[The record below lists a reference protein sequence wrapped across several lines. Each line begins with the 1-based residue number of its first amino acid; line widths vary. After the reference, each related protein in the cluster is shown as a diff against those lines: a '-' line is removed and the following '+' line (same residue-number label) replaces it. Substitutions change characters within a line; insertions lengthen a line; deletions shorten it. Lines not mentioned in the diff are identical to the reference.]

1 MNQLYQRTFDHVT
14 MSEDHARSLR
24 SALASHCSN
33 NVTEVIPMKKTIM
46 HRSTAFL
53 VAVVLIAAMS
63 VSALACGIYYYVTYE
78 VQEGVEIPEDA
89 FDLTEQDADFE
100 MDSYDYR
107 EEDGMIIVDFDE
119 TAADKDVSYE
129 ITDDQ
134 ALAESGEVV
143 DITDQDADFEVSPY
157 NYTEENG
164 KITVDLSGADLD

>member
-1 MNQLYQRTFDHVT
+1 
-14 MSEDHARSLR
+14 
-24 SALASHCSN
+24 
-33 NVTEVIPMKKTIM
+33 MKKTIM

-119 TAADKDVSYE
+119 TATDKDVSYE